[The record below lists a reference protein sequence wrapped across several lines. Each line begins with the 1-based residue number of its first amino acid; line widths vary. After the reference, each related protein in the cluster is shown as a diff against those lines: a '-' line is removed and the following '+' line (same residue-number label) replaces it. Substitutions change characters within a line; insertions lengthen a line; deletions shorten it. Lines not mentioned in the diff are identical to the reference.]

1 MRNFVPVTSRR
12 TCRLLLVALGVALL
26 SWPAAASAQTPRQEL
41 RRIKQQIA
49 QELRS
54 RPEVIQARQDWI
66 DLRLEYQ
73 ALRRAVVAELSAD
86 SVYLAE
92 RAKLW
97 DAEDE
102 LAALADHYR
111 NGVIP
116 ADKVQDLSTR
126 ILDIR
131 LVLGR
136 MEQAVLRKHQGAEDA
151 RKAYIAAARRLLE
164 INREMKDLLRSDPRF
179 QEAMARFQAS
189 NGGGNQIKP

>member
-1 MRNFVPVTSRR
+1 MRNGFPVLSRR
-12 TCRLLLVALGVALL
+12 AFRLVLIVTGIALL
-26 SWPAAASAQTPRQEL
+26 CWPSFASAQTPRQEL
-41 RRIKQQIA
+41 RRVKQQIA

-54 RPEVIQARQDWI
+54 RPEVLQARQDWI

-97 DAEDE
+97 ATEDE

-116 ADKVQDLSTR
+116 ADRVQELSKR
-126 ILDIR
+126 ILEIR

-136 MEQAVLRKHQGAEDA
+136 MEQAVLKKHQGAEDA

-164 INREMKDLLRSDPRF
+164 LNREMKDLLRSDPRF
-179 QEAMARFQAS
+179 QEALARFQAS
-189 NGGGNQIKP
+189 QGGGNQIRP